1 MIDWT
6 KVKKV
11 YFVGIKG
18 GGMSALA
25 RLLKGKGFKVS
36 GSDVEEEFF
45 SDQLL
50 SASGIEVFAP
60 FAQSNIPAD
69 ADLFIYST
77 AYTPDHN
84 EEVAYLQ
91 NFSKVPVLS
100 YPEAL
105 GEIMSLYRTIAISG
119 THGKTT
125 TTALVS
131 FILWQAGYDPNA
143 IVGSSVPQFT
153 GNALVGQSPLLV
165 VETDEYQN
173 KFKYYQPDILVVNN
187 IDWDHPDFFVD
198 QESYLNTFVDFIN
211 KIPSG
216 GFVVANYDDQMVRR
230 AIEQSNSEA
239 KVVWFSLQDRE
250 VGWFIEDQGLDNER
264 QYFTIY
270 LKGKEWQSGKSQLF
284 GRFNL
289 ANIAAAVAVAAEL
302 GVPADKLMA
311 AVADFQ
317 GTVKRFE
324 YKGEVKGVKMYDD
337 FAHHPSEIKA
347 TLQMARRRF
356 AKQRI
361 TVVFQPHTYSRTQKF
376 FSDFSKSFAG
386 IDQVIILDIFSS
398 AREKEGQISSAQL
411 VEAINKQ
418 GVNAMYLPTAKDAFD
433 WLKDKLQDGDILITM
448 GAGKADELIDLIKDG
463 QK

>member
-25 RLLKGKGFKVS
+25 RLLKGKSFEVI

-50 SASGIEVFAP
+50 SASGIEVFSP
-60 FAQSNIPAD
+60 FSQSNIPAD

-77 AYTPDHN
+77 AYTPDYN

-100 YPEAL
+100 YPQAL
-105 GEIMSLYRTIAISG
+105 GEMMSLYRTIAISG

-131 FILWQAGYDPNA
+131 FILWQAGYDPSA
-143 IVGSSVPQFT
+143 IVGSSVPQFK

-165 VETDEYQN
+165 VEIDEYQN
-173 KFKYYQPDILVVNN
+173 KFRYYHPDILLVNN
-187 IDWDHPDFFVD
+187 IDWDHPDFFAD
-198 QESYLNTFVDFIN
+198 QDSYLNTFARFIGR
-211 KIPSG
+211 IPAG
-216 GFVVANYDDQMVRR
+216 GFIVANYDDQMVRR
-230 AIEQSNSEA
+230 AVEQSGSKAEII
-239 KVVWFSLQDRE
+239 WFSGHDRE
-250 VGWFIEDQGLDNER
+250 VDWFIEDSNFDDSW
-264 QYFTIY
+264 QYFSIY
-270 LKGKEWQSGKSQLF
+270 KQGEKWWAGKSQLF

-289 ANIAAAVAVAAEL
+289 SNIVAAVALTAKL
-302 GVPADKLMA
+302 GVPAEKLIA

-324 YKGEVKGVKMYDD
+324 YKGEFNGIKMYDD
-337 FAHHPSEIKA
+337 FAHHPSEIKV

-356 AKQRI
+356 VKQKI

-376 FSDFSKSFAG
+376 FTDFSKSFAG

-398 AREKEGQISSAQL
+398 ARERQGEINSAQL
-411 VEAINKQ
+411 VKAINKQ
-418 GVNAMYLPTAKDAFD
+418 GVNAVYLPTAKEASA
-433 WLKDKLQDGDILITM
+433 WLKDRLQAGDILITM
-448 GAGKADELIDLIKDG
+448 GAGKADEVIDLIKNE